1 MTVAQHTRVYRTTW
15 GLSRVGTGV
24 VRLGISAVRR
34 SGPLVEVTTAGLLVA
49 GPPQALTVRAP
60 TAALGQGTAIAQTD
74 LPTQAESLAFT
85 ADGRLVVAG
94 SDGNLYQV
102 DPVTGAST
110 ADWPDGRRGGERHE
124 PAGLPAAVGAG
135 VAGAG

>member
-1 MTVAQHTRVYRTTW
+1 MR
-15 GLSRVGTGV
+15 SRALQIPPV
-24 VRLGISAVRR
+24 
-34 SGPLVEVTTAGLLVA
+34 LVA
-49 GPPQALTVRAP
+49 LDPAT
-60 TAALGQGTAIAQTD
+60 GQGTAIAQTD

-94 SDGNLYQV
+94 SDGNLYEL

-135 VAGAG
+135 VGGTERAMGVGVTLCAYACVRGWPLGMP